1 MLLREDSNRPCAS
14 IHVYATIF
22 RRPGAADPVAVTSTH
37 RADFVSLPARVPDEV
52 VPLLAALANSPDP
65 VFVTD
70 RQNRIVFWNLSAE
83 RMLGYSAEE
92 VVGLSCAGALQGC
105 DVYGNRYCSES
116 CPVTQIAV
124 RNETV
129 RHFDLRFRSKDERTV
144 TVDVSILNLA
154 VRPPDHF
161 LLVHVL
167 RPSQRPEAPERPV
180 EDTLPAPRSPLMVVR
195 ESPDARARKLTSREV
210 EVIGMLAAGHTTPE
224 IASRLHISTLTARN
238 HIQNVLEKLEVHSK
252 AEAVAFAFQKRLL

>member
-1 MLLREDSNRPCAS
+1 MSLRAQ
-14 IHVYATIF
+14 
-22 RRPGAADPVAVTSTH
+22 
-37 RADFVSLPARVPDEV
+37 VPKEALA
-52 VPLLAALANSPDP
+52 LLAALTHSPDP
-65 VFVTD
+65 VIVTD
-70 RQNRIVFWNLSAE
+70 RHNHIVFWNLSAE
-83 RMLGYSAEE
+83 RILGYSAEE

-105 DVYGNRYCSES
+105 DVYGNRYCSET

-129 RHFDLRFRSKDERTV
+129 RHFDLRFRSKDQRTV

-154 VRPPDHF
+154 VRAPDHF

-180 EDTLPAPRSPLMVVR
+180 EDAVSAPRSPLMVVR

-238 HIQNVLEKLEVHSK
+238 HIQNMLEKLEVHSK